1 MLNKIK
7 FFVLIIFIAN
17 FTSIYNLLSHV
28 KNEFIQ
34 TTQSVIEFRPIQQ
47 VPIYKNVIFIFLLL
61 NGLLHHLV
69 TFQHSEKRCHH
80 VFNMWER
87 ISTGNKIANNQWSW
101 MTKLFPLKFF
111 TIYCC
116 YRQNIASEKL
126 KKNPNIL
133 FSYYKARVQLLSLNT
148 FKVDCEQQITS
159 SRLVCKTWMHVQH
172 AHGAR
177 DKLGE
182 GVKFHYSWLTEYC
195 FYLSSNWMKTQV
207 KFPSNA

>member
-34 TTQSVIEFRPIQQ
+34 TTQSVIEFRPIQH
-47 VPIYKNVIFIFLLL
+47 VPIYKNVIIAFLLL

-87 ISTGNKIANNQWSW
+87 ISTGNKIANNQW

-126 KKNPNIL
+126 KKPPIFYSRITKQECN
-133 FSYYKARVQLLSLNT
+133 FCHWTLLKWT
-148 FKVDCEQQITS
+148 V
-159 SRLVCKTWMHVQH
+159 
-172 AHGAR
+172 
-177 DKLGE
+177 
-182 GVKFHYSWLTEYC
+182 
-195 FYLSSNWMKTQV
+195 SNK
-207 KFPSNA
+207 

>member
-34 TTQSVIEFRPIQQ
+34 TTQSVIEFRPIQH
-47 VPIYKNVIFIFLLL
+47 VPIYKNVIFIFSP
-61 NGLLHHLV
+61 LHSYYWMAYCIIWWR
-69 TFQHSEKRCHH
+69 FNMHSEKRCHH

-87 ISTGNKIANNQWSW
+87 ISTGNKIANNQW

-126 KKNPNIL
+126 KK
-133 FSYYKARVQLLSLNT
+133 
-148 FKVDCEQQITS
+148 
-159 SRLVCKTWMHVQH
+159 
-172 AHGAR
+172 
-177 DKLGE
+177 
-182 GVKFHYSWLTEYC
+182 
-195 FYLSSNWMKTQV
+195 KTQYFILV
-207 KFPSNA
+207 LQSKSATFVIEHF